1 MKLLLTLTLLM
12 SSLFASELEMAYQK
26 EYAYLIAEKKAL
38 SERVSELK
46 KTHDKQLGKVK
57 NEIEALQ
64 RRSLG
69 YQNKIDL
76 LNQQIVEASRGSEK
90 QETDSNLLD
99 ATILQ
104 AKESLHKVDKKLLEN
119 DKKEITIKDALA
131 LATATLKSDE
141 KINKTTGEFFLA
153 DGTITTGDIVEIGRV
168 AKYGISDNKGG
179 LLAPAG
185 NGHFRVWEKEGIS
198 TAKAVAN
205 NQATGNLDIFL
216 FESATK
222 PIEKKEAKTYEDD
235 LKAGGLVGYV
245 IVGLGIFGILLVVI
259 RAIFLMMSGS
269 STKSLRAQIS
279 KKVDEGDIKGSI
291 EICKTKNNAASN
303 VMASTLRN
311 LDKDREHIED
321 IISESILHESSKIDR
336 FGSLI
341 LVIAAISPLL
351 GLLGTVTGMIS
362 TFDIITEFG
371 TGDPKMLSGGISEAL
386 VTTKFGLIVAIPLIL
401 LGNTLSN
408 WAERIKDDMEQS
420 ALHIINKYKK

>member
-1 MKLLLTLTLLM
+1 
-12 SSLFASELEMAYQK
+12 MAYQK

-38 SERVSELK
+38 TERVEDLK
-46 KTHDKQLGKVK
+46 KSHNSQLGKVK

-64 RRSLG
+64 RKSLS

-90 QETDSNLLD
+90 QESDSMLLD
-99 ATILQ
+99 ATIMQ
-104 AKESLHKVDKKLLEN
+104 AKESLKKVNKELLEN
-119 DKKEITIKDALA
+119 DKKEITIKDALKF
-131 LATATLKSDE
+131 ATQTLHSDE
-141 KINKTTGEFFLA
+141 KINKTTGEFFLS
-153 DGTITTGDIVEIGRV
+153 DGTITNGEIIEIGRV
-168 AKYGISDNKGG
+168 AKYGVSGDKGG

-185 NGHFRVWEKEGIS
+185 NGHFRVWEKEGIDV
-198 TAKAVAN
+198 AKNVAN
-205 NQATGNLDIFL
+205 NQSTGNLDIFL
-216 FESATK
+216 FESDTK
-222 PIEKKEAKTYEDD
+222 PIEKKEEKTYEDD

-245 IVGLGIFGILLVVI
+245 IVALGILGILLVII

-269 STKSLRAQIS
+269 STQKLRTQIS
-279 KKVDEGDIKGSI
+279 AKVENGDIKGSI
-291 EICKTKNNAASN
+291 ELCKTKKNAASN

-321 IISESILHESSKIDR
+321 IISESILHESGRIDR

-401 LGNTLSN
+401 LGNTLSG